1 VVLLALGIA
10 VASFLLVDR
19 AFRGR
24 VVAQPG
30 ETPSPTISAV
40 GPAANGL
47 IAFGCSYHICTMAPD
62 GSGITDL
69 IEPYDRSVVLTAG
82 GPVWP
87 PDGTKIAFT
96 GYNERG
102 SHPAGGGA
110 NYDVYVMNADGSGV
124 TDLTTSQQDV
134 RSGNSQT
141 SPSWSPDGTQIVF
154 NNYSRDPA
162 SSGIYMMNADGSAQ
176 TKIADVG
183 YSASPWSP
191 DGSRIL
197 FSMNGHG
204 GADLYTV
211 HPDGSGL
218 TQLTSSPDGVYDE
231 FPSWSPD
238 GSKIAFL
245 RGARSIY
252 VMNADG
258 TDQLAVF
265 DRAGSRLLRP
275 VWSPD
280 GTKLAFDVY
289 DDGTWDIYEVSA
301 DGAGLKDL
309 TPTSDRDENGPT
321 WSPDG
326 TRIAFAA
333 THMLSTGVD
342 NTGSFDIY
350 LMNPDGTGEERLTKD
365 AGHDPNL
372 SWQAVFTA
380 LLSPSPTS
388 P

>member
-1 VVLLALGIA
+1 
-10 VASFLLVDR
+10 
-19 AFRGR
+19 
-24 VVAQPG
+24 
-30 ETPSPTISAV
+30 
-40 GPAANGL
+40 
-47 IAFGCSYHICTMAPD
+47 
-62 GSGITDL
+62 
-69 IEPYDRSVVLTAG
+69 
-82 GPVWP
+82 
-87 PDGTKIAFT
+87 
-96 GYNERG
+96 
-102 SHPAGGGA
+102 
-110 NYDVYVMNADGSGV
+110 
-124 TDLTTSQQDV
+124 
-134 RSGNSQT
+134 
-141 SPSWSPDGTQIVF
+141 
-154 NNYSRDPA
+154 
-162 SSGIYMMNADGSAQ
+162 
-176 TKIADVG
+176 
-183 YSASPWSP
+183 
-191 DGSRIL
+191 
-197 FSMNGHG
+197 
-204 GADLYTV
+204 
-211 HPDGSGL
+211 
-218 TQLTSSPDGVYDE
+218 
-231 FPSWSPD
+231 
-238 GSKIAFL
+238 
-245 RGARSIY
+245 
-252 VMNADG
+252 MNADG